1 MGLLDFLQFG
11 DQSGLADLLRN
22 SALSQ
27 NLDAG
32 VGSDVAAYGQPPNTI
47 MSSAPQTAVPP
58 LAPPPQAY
66 QASQASPQNPDFGD
80 RLSAGFQSWAHTPVG
95 SPFAG
100 LANGI
105 QGFESGQRVDPE
117 GLAQRNKDRS
127 DNLTAQLL
135 KARGASQEE
144 VDAAI
149 ANPSLMIPL
158 FGQYFR
164 PSGAGSGSP
173 QAGSAATGSIGRPG
187 GARPLNPQV
196 SPQGSNVQA
205 PGQLP
210 AALPATD
217 VAATLVRAR
226 AAIASNPSIR
236 SVVIQRLREHGIDP
250 AGL

>member
-11 DQSGLADLLRN
+11 DQGGLADLLRN
-22 SALSQ
+22 SALNQ

-47 MSSAPQTAVPP
+47 MPPAPQPALPP
-58 LAPPPQAY
+58 LAPPPQIY

-105 QGFESGQRVDPE
+105 QGFASGQRVDPE
-117 GLAQRNKDRS
+117 GIAQLNRERS
-127 DNLTAQLL
+127 DNLTAKLL
-135 KARGASQEE
+135 KARGASQDE

-149 ANPSLMIPL
+149 ANPSLMKPL
-158 FGQYFR
+158 FEQYFR
-164 PSGAGSGSP
+164 PSGSRSGSP
-173 QAGSAATGSIGRPG
+173 QAGSAATGSVGRPG
-187 GARPLNPQV
+187 GARTPNPQA
-196 SPQGSNVQA
+196 SPQGSNVQP
-205 PGQLP
+205 PGQPL
-210 AALPATD
+210 AALPGDNVSTSLA
-217 VAATLVRAR
+217 RAR
-226 AAIASNPSIR
+226 AAIAANPVIR
-236 SVVIQRLREHGIDP
+236 GAVIQRLRDHGIDP